1 MKRTARR
8 AVPTFR
14 LAGTLAPPVEDI
26 LRQIDAQL
34 FLDKPFCPAQGQKP
48 ETRPQNALFI
58 IIYKAVRVMDYYE
71 LFHKEF
77 AKESDRACVIVA
89 GAMLDELL
97 RSLLLAYLVPS
108 TTSDDPLFDTVNAP
122 LATFS
127 ARIEIAFRCGIISQR
142 FARDLHLVRKIR
154 NDFAHNIRD
163 CNFDDTRVRSR
174 VLALSRSNSIIH

>member
-1 MKRTARR
+1 
-8 AVPTFR
+8 
-14 LAGTLAPPVEDI
+14 
-26 LRQIDAQL
+26 
-34 FLDKPFCPAQGQKP
+34 
-48 ETRPQNALFI
+48 
-58 IIYKAVRVMDYYE
+58 MDYYE
-71 LFHKEF
+71 LLHKEF

-97 RSLLLAYLVPS
+97 RSLLLAYLVPT

-154 NDFAHNIRD
+154 NDFAHNIQG

-174 VLALSRSNSIIH
+174 VLALSRSNSIIHRSPKQFPKGEDTPSRTHFLESVGWMIWYLDCKAEETVSIAPAETEWGYDYSHDEEEPKDHEEKA